1 MSGGYALFQNF
12 HWLVYFDET
21 CMLSLKTN
29 SKTKRTSVESKRI
42 HLPFGLLRYSAW
54 AVDCNGRKQWKN
66 QHKNERRNA
75 LVIGFMLSLFLF
87 RKLLLFAHDF
97 FTFFHC
103 VDVAWRLVSAHF
115 TFNLPSSWI
124 PGMDY
129 RSPRTMVREE
139 SQTHATRAA
148 VQLSRFRPMLLL
160 LRGQKAASTIKLKG
174 PDCKGNFPNI
184 SWRAGSLTLKYT
196 LSDKRNQGKTQQP
209 RYQHYHIYIYINIY
223 SGTCSVYQSATN
235 SLCLDM
241 SIDGAF
247 FTRIDPR

>member
-29 SKTKRTSVESKRI
+29 SKTKRISVESKRI
-42 HLPFGLLRYSAW
+42 HLPFGLSRYSAW

-66 QHKNERRNA
+66 KHKNERRNA
-75 LVIGFMLSLFLF
+75 LVIGFMFSLFLF

-124 PGMDY
+124 RGMDY

-148 VQLSRFRPMLLL
+148 VQLSRFRSMLLL
-160 LRGQKAASTIKLKG
+160 LRT
-174 PDCKGNFPNI
+174 
-184 SWRAGSLTLKYT
+184 
-196 LSDKRNQGKTQQP
+196 GK
-209 RYQHYHIYIYINIY
+209 I
-223 SGTCSVYQSATN
+223 
-235 SLCLDM
+235 
-241 SIDGAF
+241 
-247 FTRIDPR
+247 